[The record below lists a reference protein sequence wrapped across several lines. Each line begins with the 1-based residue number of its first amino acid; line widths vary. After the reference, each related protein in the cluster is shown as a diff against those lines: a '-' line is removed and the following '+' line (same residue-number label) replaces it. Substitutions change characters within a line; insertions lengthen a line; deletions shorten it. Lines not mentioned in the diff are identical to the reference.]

1 MNKEF
6 YRGEIFYIRNES
18 EYSGNVQGGGRPA
31 VIISNDIGNNAGP
44 ILEVVYLT
52 TQEKK
57 PLPTHVKINSSK
69 YPSTVLCEQID
80 TVNKDKVGDYI
91 GQCSMAEMKKIDAAL
106 AVSIGIGINIKS
118 NDLVKKWAEAAN
130 EAVKPDAHA
139 ACGQCRHRVRS
150 EHLQCRSDRKRA
162 AAASACLMPEKQL
175 VIRHI
180 LRIHYHYRAP
190 SSQSS
195 PHADWLA
202 TGKSIPRKLTRPS
215 PTPWPVEASSQL
227 RPAAASSRPRSPT
240 LSSNASNIA
249 SI

>member
-106 AVSIGIGINIKS
+106 AVSIGIRINIKS

-130 EAVKPDAHA
+130 EAVKPDEKEPEPIAEKVEMPDVETQLEIA
-139 ACGQCRHRVRS
+139 KITAERDVY
-150 EHLQCRSDRKRA
+150 KR
-162 AAASACLMPEKQL
+162 LYE
-175 VIRHI
+175 
-180 LRIHYHYRAP
+180 
-190 SSQSS
+190 
-195 PHADWLA
+195 
-202 TGKSIPRKLTRPS
+202 
-215 PTPWPVEASSQL
+215 EAMA
-227 RPAAASSRPRSPT
+227 RR
-240 LSSNASNIA
+240 
-249 SI
+249 

>member
-130 EAVKPDAHA
+130 EAVKPDEKEPEPIAEKVEMPDIETQLEIA
-139 ACGQCRHRVRS
+139 KITAERDVY
-150 EHLQCRSDRKRA
+150 KR
-162 AAASACLMPEKQL
+162 LYEE
-175 VIRHI
+175 
-180 LRIHYHYRAP
+180 
-190 SSQSS
+190 
-195 PHADWLA
+195 A
-202 TGKSIPRKLTRPS
+202 TARR
-215 PTPWPVEASSQL
+215 
-227 RPAAASSRPRSPT
+227 
-240 LSSNASNIA
+240 
-249 SI
+249 

>member
-80 TVNKDKVGDYI
+80 TVN
-91 GQCSMAEMKKIDAAL
+91 
-106 AVSIGIGINIKS
+106 IGIGINIKS

-130 EAVKPDAHA
+130 EAVKPDEKEPESIAEKVEMPDIETQLEIA
-139 ACGQCRHRVRS
+139 KITAERDVY
-150 EHLQCRSDRKRA
+150 KR
-162 AAASACLMPEKQL
+162 LYE
-175 VIRHI
+175 
-180 LRIHYHYRAP
+180 
-190 SSQSS
+190 
-195 PHADWLA
+195 
-202 TGKSIPRKLTRPS
+202 
-215 PTPWPVEASSQL
+215 EAMA
-227 RPAAASSRPRSPT
+227 RR
-240 LSSNASNIA
+240 
-249 SI
+249 

>member
-1 MNKEF
+1 M
-6 YRGEIFYIRNES
+6 YR
-18 EYSGNVQGGGRPA
+18 GGGRPA
-31 VIISNDIGNNAGP
+31 VIISNDIGNNAAP

-130 EAVKPDAHA
+130 EVVAKVEMPDIETQLEIAKITAERDVYKRLYEA
-139 ACGQCRHRVRS
+139 AMARR
-150 EHLQCRSDRKRA
+150 
-162 AAASACLMPEKQL
+162 
-175 VIRHI
+175 
-180 LRIHYHYRAP
+180 
-190 SSQSS
+190 
-195 PHADWLA
+195 
-202 TGKSIPRKLTRPS
+202 
-215 PTPWPVEASSQL
+215 
-227 RPAAASSRPRSPT
+227 
-240 LSSNASNIA
+240 
-249 SI
+249 